1 MLVLRKVKLILRV
14 LPKPCFLAG
23 NRNSDFSES
32 KMNST
37 KNNSYPIYEGLYILM
52 ENGEEKIK
60 QNGVQYLPSP
70 TKSQSDKK
78 EYK

>member
-1 MLVLRKVKLILRV
+1 
-14 LPKPCFLAG
+14 
-23 NRNSDFSES
+23 
-32 KMNST
+32 MNST